1 LVNAAQAAGEANA
14 SGRALEEEE
23 YTLPQN
29 ATQQKALIM
38 DQQVA
43 ILKLENELQVA
54 RKRLSRLRE
63 TQYQ

>member
-1 LVNAAQAAGEANA
+1 M
-14 SGRALEEEE
+14 EEEE